1 MGAGLGDAFATIS
14 AARQDERQD
23 MQAIRIS
30 AQGGPEA
37 LRLED
42 VPTPEPGPGQIRL
55 KIEAAGVNFIDIYQR
70 KGQYKMPLPFTAGGE
85 AAGTVDALGTGVS
98 DVRVGERVALVDVA
112 GAYAQYAL
120 ASAERVVRIPD
131 GISTQVAAA
140 VMLQGMTAH
149 YLATSTFPL
158 QAGQTALIQAAAGGV
173 GQLLVQI
180 AKKRGARVI
189 GTAGSEE
196 KARLARAAG
205 ADEVILYMQQD
216 FEAETKRLTGGAGL
230 HVVYDSVGQTTFN
243 KGLNVLRRRGFM
255 VLFGQSSGP
264 VPPLDPQI
272 LNAKG
277 SLFLTRPTLRDY
289 IATRD
294 ELMSR
299 ASDLFA
305 WIAAGE
311 LRVHIDKTF
320 SLADAAAAH
329 QYLEDRKTQGKVLLI
344 P

>member
-1 MGAGLGDAFATIS
+1 
-14 AARQDERQD
+14 

-30 AQGGPEA
+30 AHGRPEA
-37 LRLED
+37 LRLAD

-55 KIEAAGVNFIDIYQR
+55 KIEATGVNFIEIYQR
-70 KGQYKMPLPFTAGGE
+70 KGQYKMPLPFTPGSE
-85 AAGTVDALGTGVS
+85 AAGTVDALGPGVS
-98 DVRVGERVALVDVA
+98 DVRVGERVASVDVS
-112 GAYAQYAL
+112 GSYAEYAL
-120 ASAERVVRIPD
+120 VGADRVVRIPD

-149 YLATSTFPL
+149 YLASSTFPL
-158 QAGQTALIQAAAGGV
+158 QVGQTALIQAAAGGV

-189 GTAGSEE
+189 GTAGTEE
-196 KARLARAAG
+196 KARLAREAG
-205 ADEVILYMQQD
+205 ADEVILYTQQD
-216 FEAETKRLTGGAGL
+216 FEIETKRLTGGAGV
-230 HVVYDSVGQTTFN
+230 HVVYDSVGQTTFD
-243 KGLNVLRRRGFM
+243 KGLNVLRRRGSM

-264 VPPLDPQI
+264 VGLLDPQI

-289 IATRD
+289 MATRD

-299 ASDLFA
+299 TGDLFA

-311 LRVHIDKTF
+311 LRVRIDQAFPLT
-320 SLADAAAAH
+320 DAAAAQ